1 MTEQRPQGGV
11 RVCLHMKQTQ
21 SKRHCRIEEAGRDDV
36 TVPLVGVQ
44 EIIVA
49 LAIEVRIRGR
59 LMLRVCRLD
68 SQLLVVL
75 QGILGVSSVEGSKE
89 SKHLDL
95 MRLLRHVRQGPL
107 VPWRT
112 LIRLVLYGGMWKLR
126 LHLLRR
132 LRLLRLRR
140 NPWLFLL
147 LGWCRECLRLAV
159 LAQFADCLAISVG
172 VVRAGVVVT
181 PAPLVVVS
189 AVIVIL
195 ACVGTVSCAFPRS
208 ADVNDGFVLQKVLAL
223 WTQGVLIQPRRC
235 HCLNNTGDAC
245 LPRRGQG

>member
-11 RVCLHMKQTQ
+11 RVFVHMKQTQ
-21 SKRHCRIEEAGRDDV
+21 SKRHCRIEDAGRDDV
-36 TVPLVGVQ
+36 TVPLVGVR
-44 EIIVA
+44 ELIVA

-68 SQLLVVL
+68 WQLLVVL

-89 SKHLDL
+89 SLHLDL
-95 MRLLRHVRQGPL
+95 MRLLRHVRQRPL
-107 VPWRT
+107 VRWRT
-112 LIRLVLYGGMWKLR
+112 LFRLVLCGGMWKLR

-159 LAQFADCLAISVG
+159 LA
-172 VVRAGVVVT
+172 
-181 PAPLVVVS
+181 
-189 AVIVIL
+189 
-195 ACVGTVSCAFPRS
+195 
-208 ADVNDGFVLQKVLAL
+208 
-223 WTQGVLIQPRRC
+223 
-235 HCLNNTGDAC
+235 
-245 LPRRGQG
+245 